1 MKKRFYRYLATI
13 QFIFK
18 LIYILFVLTTLIYY
32 FAYYA
37 FILFELMTVEL
48 SIIHRRITF
57 FLHDFLDDMSRRSID
72 FYRHH
77 HPQPKDS
84 VIGLCLAN
92 LIGWVIGSGKVLFRG
107 KNTDPLNDEEFYY
120 LVTTYAFLCLFY
132 AKLPEAVDNY
142 ILTAHYMY
150 KRDFLVLLYGF
161 LFFLWAYRQS
171 LNEIAVYEWY
181 ADLWPHDKKMVVGFT
196 IFCLIAYPIVGFYF
210 PKW

>member
-1 MKKRFYRYLATI
+1 MKKRFYRYLAII

-18 LIYILFVLTTLIYY
+18 LIYILIILTILAYY
-32 FAYYA
+32 FFHYA
-37 FILFELMTVEL
+37 FIFFEFMTVEL
-48 SIIHRRITF
+48 TIIHKRITF
-57 FLHDFLDDMSRRSID
+57 FLYDFMDDMSRRIID
-72 FYRHH
+72 FYLEH

-107 KNTDPLNDEEFYY
+107 KNTDPLNDEDFYY
-120 LVTTYAFLCLFY
+120 LVTTYAFLYLFY
-132 AKLPEAVDNY
+132 AKLPEAVVNY
-142 ILTAHYMY
+142 ILTAHYMHS
-150 KRDFLVLLYGF
+150 RDFLVLLYGL

-181 ADLWPHDKKMVVGFT
+181 AGLWPHDKKMVVGFT
-196 IFCLIAYPIVGFYF
+196 IFCLIAYPIVSIYF

>member
-1 MKKRFYRYLATI
+1 MKKRFYRYLAII

-18 LIYILFVLTTLIYY
+18 LIYILIILTILAYY
-32 FAYYA
+32 FFHYA
-37 FILFELMTVEL
+37 FIFFELMTVEL
-48 SIIHRRITF
+48 TIIHKRITF
-57 FLHDFLDDMSRRSID
+57 FLYDFMDDMSRRIID
-72 FYRHH
+72 FYLEH

-107 KNTDPLNDEEFYY
+107 KNTDPLNDEDFYY

-142 ILTAHYMY
+142 ILTVHYMY

-181 ADLWPHDKKMVVGFT
+181 AGLWPHDKKMVVGFT
-196 IFCLIAYPIVGFYF
+196 IFCLIAYPIVRFYF
-210 PKW
+210 PEW